1 MSADV
6 IDSEQPGDYLVPL
19 KTFWLPFYADDNI
32 IDPNSKEAKDWLIY
46 REIPIIENR
55 GQFQAPAIK

>member
-32 IDPNSKEAKDWLIY
+32 IDPKSKEANDWLIY

-55 GQFQAPAIK
+55 G